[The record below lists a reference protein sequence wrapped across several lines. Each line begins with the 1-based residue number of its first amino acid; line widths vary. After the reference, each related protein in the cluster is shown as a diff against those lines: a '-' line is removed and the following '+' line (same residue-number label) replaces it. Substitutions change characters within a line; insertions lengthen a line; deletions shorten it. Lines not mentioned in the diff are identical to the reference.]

1 VNKKEL
7 ITRVQRYMGPGA
19 TRRTASAA
27 VEAVL
32 SSILLEAQREKLHI
46 SHFGTFETTERKA
59 RSGTNPANGAP
70 LHIEAHTRLI
80 FRPAKELS
88 KTFSGSISE

>member
-1 VNKKEL
+1 
-7 ITRVQRYMGPGA
+7 MGPGA

-32 SSILLEAQREKLHI
+32 SSILREAKREKLHI
-46 SHFGTFETTERKA
+46 SRFGTFETTERKA
-59 RSGTNPANGAP
+59 RNGTNPATGAP
-70 LHIEAHTRLI
+70 LQIAAHTRLT

-88 KTFSGSISE
+88 KTFSEPISE